1 MIGRRSNR
9 LLHPPFLH
17 NIHITPTNHTNRA
30 PSPRRLYCLSVH
42 SHFPSDY
49 NPVFFFFLSL
59 LLPHYQP
66 CSTRNWTTGSC
77 VGSLMERREPIPFPF
92 LLFLCQ
98 PLICLDRCLPS
109 LWCLL
114 FSGPLFHFLS
124 LSDIVCCLSHLSKAA
139 HRPTCMHTFTVCA
152 FGCHRCLTLRSLYS
166 VKVVENGNRD
176 ESSARHS
183 GPGSTSGMFLT
194 LTHTH
199 THTHTL
205 LQLITRTHRS

>member
-1 MIGRRSNR
+1 
-9 LLHPPFLH
+9 
-17 NIHITPTNHTNRA
+17 
-30 PSPRRLYCLSVH
+30 
-42 SHFPSDY
+42 
-49 NPVFFFFLSL
+49 
-59 LLPHYQP
+59 
-66 CSTRNWTTGSC
+66 
-77 VGSLMERREPIPFPF
+77 MERREPIPFPF

-124 LSDIVCCLSHLSKAA
+124 LSDIGCCLSHLSKAA

-199 THTHTL
+199 THTHPPSAYHKDTQELINIWGMINDCWWEELLENSDFQGSQVMTKSCPQCYNTL
-205 LQLITRTHRS
+205 LTSHCSAHLFRKYKDLWH